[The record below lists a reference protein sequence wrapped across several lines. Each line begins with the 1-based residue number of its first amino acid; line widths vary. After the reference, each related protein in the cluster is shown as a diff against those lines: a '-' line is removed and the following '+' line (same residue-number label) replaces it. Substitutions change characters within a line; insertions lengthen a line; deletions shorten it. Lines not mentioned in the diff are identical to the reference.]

1 MLLRYSIVYWRY
13 DQIFIR
19 HQRFL
24 RITTEGYFYIGRTD
38 RILLIEEAGKQ
49 LLEQLQST

>member
-1 MLLRYSIVYWRY
+1 MIKFSYGISDFYA
-13 DQIFIR
+13 
-19 HQRFL
+19 
-24 RITTEGYFYIGRTD
+24 ITTEGYFYIGRTD